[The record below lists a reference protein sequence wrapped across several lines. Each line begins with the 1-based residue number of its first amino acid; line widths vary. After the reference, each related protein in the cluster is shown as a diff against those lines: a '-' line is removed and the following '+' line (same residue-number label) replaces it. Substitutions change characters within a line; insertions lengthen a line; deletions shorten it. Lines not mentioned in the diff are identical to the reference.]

1 MDDETSSSLSDPLQ
15 ILGRLAA
22 EYHQKFADLE
32 SFTKNCSDEELV
44 QQLGALGE
52 HTTDRFRGAQQ
63 ALFALL
69 PLSSMAATA
78 KQNPFEALT
87 VLCRCFD
94 EMRILCQVLL
104 ERLHQSEK

>member
-1 MDDETSSSLSDPLQ
+1 MKDESNSRFSQPLQ
-15 ILGRLAA
+15 ILGQLAA
-22 EYHQKFADLE
+22 EYQAKFADLE
-32 SFTKNCSDEELV
+32 AFTKGLSDEEFI

-63 ALFALL
+63 AMFALL
-69 PLSSMAATA
+69 PESSGTGV
-78 KQNPFEALT
+78 QNPLQALT

-104 ERLHQSEK
+104 ERLHHSKE